1 MDFSKLTAFLDSIEE
16 LYRIP
21 SCDCSVYYKHK
32 EVYRHSAGHRDYA
45 KTQPV
50 SDDDLCWMYSCSK
63 VACMVAV
70 MQLVEQGKL
79 RLDDPVGKYLPGID
93 RVQVREGDA
102 LVPLKVT
109 PVIEDLMTMS
119 AGFNYNGVLYAPN
132 DPNVWPDFKKLA
144 REKPSATTRELINE
158 LFKEPLDFQ
167 PRSHFQYSMCHDVL
181 AVVIEEIT
189 GERFADY
196 MKDNIAKPL
205 GMKDFEYHLRPE
217 DRDRLSAQY
226 AFDPATKEFSAI
238 GSVEIGKVSDN
249 YDSAGG
255 GVVTRVSDYVLLADA
270 LANDGVGAN
279 GTRILTRA
287 SIDNMRT
294 NRMDGARVADF
305 WKMGRY
311 GYGYGLGV
319 KTLVNQTAALAPL
332 GTFGWDGLSGAYLS
346 ADVKNNLAI
355 FYTQHVIVFMD
366 VYTVIHPKVRD
377 FVYQALADEVE
388 TN

>member
-1 MDFSKLTAFLDSIEE
+1 MDFSKLTVFLDSLEE

-21 SCDCSVYYKHK
+21 SCDCSVYYKHQ

-63 VACMVAV
+63 VACMAAV

-79 RLDDPVGKYLPGID
+79 RLDDPVGKYLPEID
-93 RVQVREGDA
+93 RMQVREGGA
-102 LVPLKVT
+102 LVPLKVR

-119 AGFNYNGVLYAPN
+119 AGFNYNGLLYAPN
-132 DPNVWPDFKKLA
+132 DPQVWPDFKKLV
-144 REKPSATTRELINE
+144 REKPSAGTRELINE

-167 PRSHFQYSMCHDVL
+167 PRSRFQYSMCHDVL
-181 AVVIEEIT
+181 AAVIEEIT
-189 GERFADY
+189 GGRFADY
-196 MKDNIAKPL
+196 MKAVIAEPL

-217 DRDRLSAQY
+217 DKDRLSAQY
-226 AFDPATKEFSAI
+226 VFDPVTKEFSAA
-238 GSVEIGKVSDN
+238 GSVEFGRVGDN

-279 GTRILTRA
+279 GARILTRG

-294 NRMDGARVADF
+294 NRMDGARAADF
-305 WKMGRY
+305 WKMSKY
-311 GYGYGLGV
+311 GHGYGLGV
-319 KTLVNQTAALAPL
+319 MTLVNQAAAPAPL

-346 ADVKNNLAI
+346 ADVENHLAI
-355 FYTQHVIVFMD
+355 FYAQHVILFVD
-366 VYTVIHPKVRD
+366 AYTVIHPRVRD
-377 FVYQALADEVE
+377 LVYQALADEL
-388 TN
+388 

>member
-1 MDFSKLTAFLDSIEE
+1 MMNFSKLTAFLDSIEE

-63 VACMVAV
+63 VACMAAV

-93 RVQVREGDA
+93 RMQVREGDVLA
-102 LVPLKVT
+102 PLKVR

-119 AGFNYNGVLYAPN
+119 AGFNYNGLLYAPN

-144 REKPSATTRELINE
+144 REKPSAATRELINE

-181 AVVIEEIT
+181 AAVIEEIT

-196 MKDNIAKPL
+196 MKANIAKPL
-205 GMKDFEYHLRPE
+205 GMKDLEYHLPPE
-217 DRDRLSAQY
+217 DRDRLAAQY
-226 AFDPATKEFSAI
+226 AFEPVLREFFEM
-238 GSVEIGKVSDN
+238 GSVNPAIVTEN

-255 GVVTRVSDYVLLADA
+255 GIVTRVSDYVLLADA

-279 GTRILTRA
+279 GTRILTRE

-294 NRMDGARVADF
+294 NRMDEARAADF
-305 WKMGRY
+305 WKMAKY

-319 KTLVNQTAALAPL
+319 MTLVNQTTALAPL
-332 GTFGWDGLSGAYLS
+332 GTFGWDGASGAYLS
-346 ADVKNNLAI
+346 ADVKNHLAI
-355 FYTQHVIVFMD
+355 FYTQHVFGFAD
-366 VYTVIHPKVRD
+366 TYTVIHPKLRD
-377 FVYQALADEVE
+377 LVYQALAGEL
-388 TN
+388 

>member
-21 SCDCSVYYKHK
+21 GCDCSVYYKHR
-32 EVYRHSAGHRDYA
+32 EVYRHGAGHRDYA

-50 SDDDLCWMYSCSK
+50 SDDDLYWLYSCSK

-79 RLDDPVGKYLPGID
+79 RLDDPVSKYLPGID
-93 RVQVREGDA
+93 KVQVREGDA

-119 AGFNYNGVLYAPN
+119 AGFNYNGILYAPN
-132 DPNVWPDFKKLA
+132 DPNVWPDFKKLV
-144 REKPSATTRELINE
+144 REKPSAGTRELINE
-158 LFKEPLDFQ
+158 LLKEPLDFQ
-167 PRSHFQYSMCHDVL
+167 PRSRFQYSMCHDVL
-181 AVVIEEIT
+181 AAVIEEVT

-196 MKDNIAKPL
+196 MKANIAKPL

-217 DRDRLSAQY
+217 DGDRMSAQY
-226 AFDPATKEFSAI
+226 IFDLVSREFSALGNINI
-238 GSVEIGKVSDN
+238 GIVTEN

-255 GVVTRVSDYVLLADA
+255 GIVTRVSDYVLLADA
-270 LANDGVGAN
+270 LANDGIGAN
-279 GTRILTRA
+279 GTRILTGE

-294 NRMDGARVADF
+294 NRMDGARAADF
-305 WKMGRY
+305 WKMAKY

-319 KTLVNQTAALAPL
+319 MTLMNQAAALAPL
-332 GTFGWDGLSGAYLS
+332 GTFGWDGLSGVYLS

-355 FYTQHVIVFMD
+355 LYAQHVIVFTD
-366 VYTVIHPKVRD
+366 TFTVIHPKVRD
-377 FVYQALADEVE
+377 LTYQALADEL
-388 TN
+388 

>member
-1 MDFSKLTAFLDSIEE
+1 MDAVEA
-16 LYRIP
+16 LYHVP
-21 SCDCSVYYKHK
+21 SCDCSVYYKHR
-32 EVYRHSAGHRDYA
+32 EVYRHNAGYRDYA
-45 KTQPV
+45 RSRPV

-79 RLDDPVGKYLPGID
+79 RLDDPVGKFLPEID
-93 RVQVREGDA
+93 RMKVREGDA

-109 PVIEDLMTMS
+109 PLIEDLMTMS
-119 AGFNYNGVLYAPN
+119 AGFNYNGLLYAPN

-144 REKPSATTRELINE
+144 REKGQSATTRELINE

-167 PRSHFQYSMCHDVL
+167 PQSHFQYSMCHDVL

-196 MKDNIAKPL
+196 MKAAIAKPL

-217 DRDRLSAQY
+217 DRDRLAAQY
-226 AFDPATKEFSAI
+226 AFDPVSREISAI
-238 GSVEIGKVSDN
+238 GGTNPAIVTEN

-270 LANDGVGAN
+270 LANDGIGAN
-279 GTRILTRA
+279 GTKILSRE
-287 SIDNMRT
+287 SIDNMRK
-294 NRMDGARVADF
+294 NRMDGTRAADF
-305 WKMGRY
+305 WKMFKY

-319 KTLVNQTAALAPL
+319 MTLVNQTSTPVPL
-332 GTFGWDGLSGAYLS
+332 GTFGWDGASGAYLS
-346 ADVKNNLAI
+346 ADVENHVAI
-355 FYTQHVIVFMD
+355 FYAQHVFGFD
-366 VYTVIHPKVRD
+366 DTAKVIHPKVRD
-377 FVYQALADEVE
+377 LVYQSLADEL
-388 TN
+388 